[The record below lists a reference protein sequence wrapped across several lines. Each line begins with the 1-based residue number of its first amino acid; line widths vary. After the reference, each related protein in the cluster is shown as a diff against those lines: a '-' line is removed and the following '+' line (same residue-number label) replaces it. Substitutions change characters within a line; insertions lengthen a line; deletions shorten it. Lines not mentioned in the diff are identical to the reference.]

1 MRYSYLNKV
10 NQKTPRHR
18 VLPNLKNVLFVRDYL
33 MSFNLSDS
41 ITDSSHLIPESL
53 SPIKLEVFKMFDSA
67 WNSLYEFFKQNF
79 DEISQSSSHSISCP
93 KFEDFEPN
101 RINKIKKF
109 FLNLWRIHE
118 IVRDHT
124 FKDRPKNK

>member
-1 MRYSYLNKV
+1 MHEASKEDNK
-10 NQKTPRHR
+10 T
-18 VLPNLKNVLFVRDYL
+18 
-33 MSFNLSDS
+33 SF
-41 ITDSSHLIPESL
+41 I
-53 SPIKLEVFKMFDSA
+53 FDFFNKEIDTA